1 MELETRHVDFEDLPE
16 DLGAFSVMGPDGD
29 TKHIWNAKK
38 PDEVEAA
45 RVLFETLTSKGYRA
59 FKLTRLGG
67 RGKPVEGFHDAKGRL
82 LFAAPKPQEDGE
94 MITSFDPNAR
104 HVLFTRPMA
113 GG

>member
-1 MELETRHVDFEDLPE
+1 MELETRHADFEELPE

-29 TKHIWNAKK
+29 TKHIWNPKK

-45 RVLFETLTSKGYRA
+45 KVLFDTLTSKGYRA

-67 RGKPVEGFHDAKGRL
+67 KGKPVEDFPDAKGRL
-82 LFAAPKPQEDGE
+82 LFAAPKPQDDGE
-94 MITSFDPNAR
+94 MITSFDPAASR
-104 HVLFTRPMA
+104 VIFTRPMV